1 MKPSGLLKN
10 KTVSFLFRAIRVF
23 AVLGTATAVAV
34 FLISLKAEPEKTAV
48 KDILPG
54 VTVLTVHPE
63 TRVMTVEAFGTVKP
77 RKSVNV
83 AVEVPGRII
92 HLHPSF
98 IEGGQIK
105 REEPVAR
112 IDPRSYEL
120 ELSAGRV
127 RVQQAR
133 LDIENFE
140 QDVKNL
146 KQDIV
151 LSEENLELVRKELER
166 VKTLTQNQFASQ
178 NSRDRAEQAYLQ
190 AKMQFQNLSNR
201 LLLTSTQMSAK
212 EAALSMAEVDVQKA
226 ALALERTRIQL
237 EFDGLVLE
245 KSAEV
250 GEYVNPGQ
258 ILGVV
263 YEAGKLDVDVRIPIE
278 KMRWIKGLSESQA
291 LPGVKIQMTRS
302 NGSDGSDGSGWT
314 GRVARLKAG
323 IDEKTRTLPLTIEI
337 DPPGPD
343 HPSFFHLK
351 PGAFVTCTIIGESVD
366 NLFVLPRHLLKT
378 GDIIFTVR
386 DGRVKMKKVTVFR
399 KFEEEIYISDGL
411 VPGEEVV
418 SSPLPGA
425 VEGMAVSVRNP
436 AGETGSRQ

>member
-1 MKPSGLLKN
+1 MPMKPSGLLKN

-23 AVLGTATAVAV
+23 AVLGMATAVAV

-127 RVQQAR
+127 RVRQAR

-140 QDVKNL
+140 QDIKNL
-146 KQDIV
+146 RQDMI

-166 VKTLTQNQFASQ
+166 VKTLTRNQFASQ

-201 LLLTSTQMSAK
+201 LLLTDTRMTTK

-226 ALALERTRIQL
+226 SLALERTRIQL

-278 KMRWIKGLSESQA
+278 KMRWIKGLPESRA

-302 NGSDGSDGSGWT
+302 DGPGRSGWT

-323 IDEKTRTLPLTIEI
+323 IDERTRTLPLTIEI

-351 PGAFVTCTIIGESVD
+351 PGAFVQCTIIGESVD

-386 DGRVKMKKVTVFR
+386 DGRLKMNKVTVFR

-411 VPGEEVV
+411 APGEEVV

-425 VEGMAVSVRNP
+425 VEGMAVAVRNP
-436 AGETGSRQ
+436 AGETGSQ

>member
-1 MKPSGLLKN
+1 MPMKPSGFLKN

-105 REEPVAR
+105 KEEPVAR

-120 ELSAGRV
+120 ELSASRV
-127 RVQQAR
+127 RVRQAR

-146 KQDIV
+146 RQDIV

-166 VKTLTQNQFASQ
+166 VKTLTRNQFASQ

-190 AKMQFQNLSNR
+190 AKMQFQSLSNR
-201 LLLTSTQMSAK
+201 LLLTDTRMTTK
-212 EAALSMAEVDVQKA
+212 KAALSMAEVDVQKA

-278 KMRWIKGLSESQA
+278 KMRWIKGLSESRA

-302 NGSDGSDGSGWT
+302 DGPVGSGWT

-323 IDEKTRTLPLTIEI
+323 IDERTRTLPLTIEI

-386 DGRVKMKKVTVFR
+386 DGRLKMKRVTVFR

-436 AGETGSRQ
+436 AGETGSR